1 MTDLI
6 KNIQRIARTKELK
19 ELIENLITDEDL
31 PENGR
36 IDGTTFTA
44 FETSNRGVGG
54 GASAEENGSLE
65 EENQDTDAANEENN
79 TDGSLDEAT
88 GDDFADGE
96 IGIGDKADFISD
108 LEDCSTG
115 EKLEVITT
123 DNYIPPNIADLE
135 GYTASDWDDG
145 NDPRESQWRSGVYY
159 EFTVL
164 TLHNASNPYSAVE
177 AGLPEYDSN
186 DPPNAPHTLVSIEEY
201 NVDTEPDG
209 ATLIA
214 TLNRTSGEFTANVII
229 RKTGCNIGV
238 DPYCPSEKPVND
250 WPSDGAHQ
258 VKWDGGRFV
267 TSPYE
272 PLIDQHAPWQN
283 SPSKITA
290 CSSEGDQ
297 LTLQGSNDGNL
308 LITADTGDA
317 AGNTYVINNEG
328 IVTDILTGS
337 IDQLLPK

>member
-1 MTDLI
+1 MADLI

-31 PENGR
+31 AENAR

-44 FETSNRGVGG
+44 FETSNGGVGG
-54 GASAEENGSLE
+54 GASAEDNGSLE
-65 EENQDTDAANEENN
+65 EENQDTDAANAENN

-88 GDDFADGE
+88 GDDFADGG
-96 IGIGDKADFISD
+96 IGIGDKADFISG
-108 LEDCSTG
+108 LEDCTTG
-115 EKLEVITT
+115 DQLTVITT
-123 DNYIPPNIADLE
+123 DNYIPPNIANLD

-164 TLHNASNPYSAVE
+164 TTHNASNPYSAVE
-177 AGLPEYDSN
+177 AGLSEYDSN

-201 NVDTEPDG
+201 DIDAKADASTIE
-209 ATLIA
+209 A
-214 TLNRTSGEFTANVII
+214 TLNRTSGNFTANVTI
-229 RKTGCNIGV
+229 RKTGCTVGV
-238 DPYCPSEKPVND
+238 DAWCPSEKPASD
-250 WPSDGAHQ
+250 WPEDGIHQ
-258 VKWDGGRFV
+258 LKWDGGRFV
-267 TSPYE
+267 TSPFE
-272 PLIDQHAPWQN
+272 PLADQHGPWQN

-290 CSSEGDQ
+290 CTPEGDQ

-317 AGNTYVINNEG
+317 AGDTYVVNNEG
-328 IVTDILTGS
+328 IITDILTGS